1 MESPVAP
8 ARQTCRQQQASST
21 SNNRRRTASPG
32 PPLAATR
39 TGRHIGIGMYSTCIF
54 CHSGLEANDAIE
66 HFPVGRRLAFDAERG
81 RLWVVCRKCRQWN
94 LTPTEERWEA
104 IEECERFYRDT
115 KLRVST
121 DQIGLARLPSG
132 VELVRIGRPERPEFA
147 AWRYGDQL
155 GRRRRTAMMR
165 AGIGLGALGALVIGG
180 AAAGVGIGSFGWIIA
195 QMGERVVSGSPD
207 RVVARLP
214 VAGVGHVTVKAKHLA
229 RLHLMS
235 GDGDGRWQL
244 GVPHH
249 KEIVTLEGDPAIKAL
264 ARMLPQLNR
273 FGGSRE
279 RVRDAVALIEHE
291 ADPMRFFA
299 AAARQASGQRQSK
312 ISGLPEAT
320 RLALEMAAHEDSER
334 RALEGELA
342 LLEQAWKEAEEVAAI
357 ADNMFLPAFV
367 EEWMRKHRKG

>member
-1 MESPVAP
+1 
-8 ARQTCRQQQASST
+8 
-21 SNNRRRTASPG
+21 
-32 PPLAATR
+32 
-39 TGRHIGIGMYSTCIF
+39 MYSTCIF
-54 CHSGLEANDAIE
+54 CHSALEANDAIE

-104 IEECERFYRDT
+104 IEECERFYHDT
-115 KLRVST
+115 RLRVST
-121 DQIGLARLPSG
+121 DHIGLARLPSG

-155 GRRRRTAMMR
+155 GRRRRTAMIR

-180 AAAGVGIGSFGWIIA
+180 TAAGVGIGGFGWIIG
-195 QMGERVVSGSPD
+195 QMGERIVTGSPD
-207 RVVARLP
+207 RIVARLP
-214 VAGVGHVTVKAKHLA
+214 VTDVGDVTVKGKHLS
-229 RLHLMS
+229 RLQLVAGS
-235 GDGDGRWQL
+235 EGRWKL
-244 GVPHH
+244 WIPH
-249 KEIVTLEGDPAIKAL
+249 KKQIATLEGQPAVQAL
-264 ARMLPQLNR
+264 AKLLPQLNR
-273 FGGSRE
+273 FGGSRD
-279 RVRDAVALIEHE
+279 RVREAVSLIEHQ
-291 ADPMRFFA
+291 ADPLRFFDV
-299 AAARQASGQRQSK
+299 AARQAMIRGKLK
-312 ISGLPEAT
+312 IATLPEAT